1 MHIII
6 DQRGSSKVAVISSEA
21 IVIGNLNDALDLM
34 ANVRYNDVDKMLL
47 RKDQITED
55 FFELKTRLAGE
66 ILQKYTNYE
75 MRIAIVGDFSGYNSK
90 SLNDFIYECNQGSR
104 VFFKNTEEE
113 ALDALHRIHV

>member
-1 MHIII
+1 MNIHI
-6 DQRGSSKVAVISSEA
+6 DQRENSKVAVISSEE
-21 IVIGNLNDALDLM
+21 IIIQNLNDALDLM
-34 ANVRYNDVDKMLL
+34 ANVRYNGYDKMLL
-47 RKDQITED
+47 RKEQITED

-104 VFFKNTEEE
+104 VFFKSTEAG
-113 ALDALHRIHV
+113 ALDALHRIHT